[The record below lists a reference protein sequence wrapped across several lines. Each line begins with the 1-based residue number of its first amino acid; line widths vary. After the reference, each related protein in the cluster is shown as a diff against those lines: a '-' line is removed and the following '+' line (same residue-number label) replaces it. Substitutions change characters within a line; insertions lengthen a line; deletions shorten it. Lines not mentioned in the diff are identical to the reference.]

1 MHLLLFLCCALLLA
15 CQAAA
20 PSSIST
26 GVDLFTFTSTRSC
39 TKPPATVFIYT
50 SDGSTYIVTNLGS
63 TSLATTDVSAPSQ
76 SPSPSRDPGAGP
88 GDPGSPTRGIA
99 SNAATGSPV
108 SATDGIGYGG
118 TTTNTAAS
126 QTSSAN
132 GLSSS
137 GSGSADGTG
146 ATTLSSTSHSECP
159 IPSTVT
165 ITTAEFS
172 GSGSSSSPERTVTS
186 FIYGRNATCP
196 APATLPALTVVRTET
211 TQIAFSPTDTV
222 PLQPSNGVTSGQS
235 PATITSFVYAQNAT
249 CPSPTNLPPV
259 TVVITASSN
268 RSSTLSDDQYISSTF
283 FGSSLGGVV
292 TDASTLWRTS
302 VSYVFGTGMSCPTAS
317 TTTVYS
323 YLSSTNNSPG
333 ANTGQPPSTSG
344 PLQSSQRD
352 ASSTYATNGTSAL
365 PPSCPQTFTTYQ
377 PGSVV
382 TLTSYQ
388 SAASCPAMTTLPAVT
403 SYVYRATYPSA
414 GRNASYIT
422 LTQTV
427 VDSASYAAAS
437 ATGALSLVSSAA
449 STSLISLNSSL
460 PTAET
465 IYSCLSSVNGTVQ
478 AFPQPSTLTVTSF
491 NSPNLSAAAV
501 SDSSSIYCP
510 TQSSLGVSTIT
521 SFIPVSGNTSQCLF
535 NTTRETYYTTIYGPR
550 ITVTQYATTTAPPS
564 NALGGSSASTSN
576 ATDSSSTSTSSLVA
590 SLEPAQSQAPVVAN
604 ASSLQQQS
612 SSSNPEYVT
621 AQVVNPDQN
630 PPIPANSNSSFLL
643 VTFGSGNDTSSSS
656 ASNLPTA
663 GSSRKRQASTQPL
676 VYNATQSF
684 TAVAGGVYSLSA
696 YAADALNGDSPPNCA
711 IGICADDMCG
721 PSQPIS
727 TSFMQY
733 SYTYNSTRDAAS
745 QVATFSIQCIGQAY
759 VALDNVTVSALY
771 VPPSASA
778 SSASAQGAASS
789 STRRASVRTVTTSIF
804 FTTTAYATLTTERY
818 SHDVSYVVST
828 EYGTATSYQEV
839 TQTLSSVQISTTIL
853 VMNNTL
859 ITSEYYSTVL
869 YRTVTATESA
879 FYTYTT
885 SAPRETLT
893 STLDETVTLY
903 STLPAST
910 YITSDLITSTFVTSK
925 RYTTTLAARTRFR
938 NITQTQSGYNI
949 TRTIGP
955 STVYLSGPT
964 QTTTELSRVVSTGW
978 LTVLVTTTSQPP
990 PFTTSYALNAST
1002 VTLTPSPSVL
1012 ILTSFIPITYY
1023 RTETTTD
1030 FSLEIRTLTFTSLSL
1045 LPQQTTTLYST
1056 RELIN
1061 IAPGNTSYPPS
1072 TLIVTSI
1079 QPASTATYT
1088 LENNYTTTQLLGP
1101 STLILTSTQPA
1112 SSIYIT
1118 QTSVQETTLL
1128 SSVVQTVSF
1137 VQTIVSTAQPATE
1150 TLVSLSYV
1158 PTSTVRVTSTLPPAT
1173 LISTLYQNLTET
1185 SVLPASTVVETF
1197 TLPAS
1202 TLRIT
1207 EYSELPASTFTLVST
1222 YSLPQ
1227 ETTTALR
1234 YTTPPAETATFTSLS
1249 IQPASTLLIISTEPA
1264 VTQVVTLTTLSDR
1277 LVYQTETLPGSTIT
1291 QTSYPP
1297 TSTILVTET
1306 SVQDPSTLLIVSTA
1320 IQNQTIVESLYV
1332 TTTEPPVTLLSS
1344 YPITYTFSQSPP
1356 PASTVYETSFVTT
1369 TLLSSYA
1376 IVQTLPASTEYQ
1388 TSLVTTVLL
1397 SSYPVTYTTSLF
1409 GPTQF
1414 QTDYITETF
1423 STSYPVTET
1432 LQQTLYQTSYA
1443 TLTILSS
1450 YPIT

>member
-1 MHLLLFLCCALLLA
+1 MHLLFFPWCALLLA

-26 GVDLFTFTSTRSC
+26 SVDLFTFTSIRSC

-63 TSLATTDVSAPSQ
+63 TSLSTTEIAGASQ
-76 SPSPSRDPGAGP
+76 SPSPSRVPGAGP
-88 GDPGSPTRGIA
+88 GDPGSSTLVQ
-99 SNAATGSPV
+99 SNAADGSPV
-108 SATDGIGYGG
+108 SGTDGVAHDG
-118 TTTNTAAS
+118 TTTNNAAS
-126 QTSSAN
+126 QISSAN
-132 GLSSS
+132 GSSSS
-137 GSGSADGTG
+137 GIGSVDGGSATPFIS
-146 ATTLSSTSHSECP
+146 APHSECP

-165 ITTAEFS
+165 ITTANFN
-172 GSGSSSSPERTVTS
+172 GSASSSSPERTITS

-196 APATLPALTVVRTET
+196 APAILPALTVVRSET
-211 TQIAFSPTDTV
+211 TQIAFSPTDNV
-222 PLQPSNGVTSGQS
+222 SLQSNNGVTSGQS
-235 PATITSFVYAQNAT
+235 PATVTSFIYGQNAT

-259 TVVITASSN
+259 TVVITASSY
-268 RSSTLSDDQYISSTF
+268 RSSTLSDDHILSTSAELASS
-283 FGSSLGGVV
+283 GVL

-323 YLSSTNNSPG
+323 YLSSTNNSQS
-333 ANTGQPPSTSG
+333 ANTGQSPSTSG

-388 SAASCPAMTTLPAVT
+388 WAASCPAMTTLPAVT
-403 SYVYRATYPSA
+403 SCVYRATYPSA
-414 GRNASYIT
+414 GHNASYIT

-427 VDSASYAAAS
+427 VESASYAAVS
-437 ATGALSLVSSAA
+437 ATGPLSLMSSAA
-449 STSLISLNSSL
+449 STSLILLNSSL
-460 PTAET
+460 QTAET

-491 NSPNLSAAAV
+491 ISPNLSSAALP
-501 SDSSSIYCP
+501 DSSSMYCP
-510 TQSSLGVSTIT
+510 TSASLGVSTIT
-521 SFIPVSGNTSQCLF
+521 SFIQVSGNTSQCAF
-535 NTTRETYYTTIYGPR
+535 NTTRETYYTTIYGPE

-564 NALGGSSASTSN
+564 NAPSGSSASTSN
-576 ATDSSSTSTSSLVA
+576 ATDSSVVSTSSAVA
-590 SLEPAQSQAPVVAN
+590 SLEPAQVRKIGLALAKRSPGNPACISSQAPVVAN

-612 SSSNPEYVT
+612 SSSNPDYVT

-643 VTFGSGNDTSSSS
+643 VTFGSGNETSSSS

-663 GSSRKRQASTQPL
+663 GSSRKRQVTTQPL

-696 YAADALNGDSPPNCA
+696 YAADAQNGDSPPNCA

-727 TSFMQY
+727 MSFMQY

-771 VPPSASA
+771 VPPSAQGA
-778 SSASAQGAASS
+778 SSPSLASAQAAASS

-804 FTTTAYATLTTERY
+804 FTTTAYATLKTERY
-818 SHDVSYVVST
+818 SQDVSYVVST

-853 VMNNTL
+853 VLNNTL
-859 ITSEYYSTVL
+859 TTSEYYSTVL
-869 YRTVTATESA
+869 YRTLTATESA

-885 SAPRETLT
+885 SAPQETLT
-893 STLDETVTLY
+893 STLDETVTIY

-910 YITSDLITSTFVTSK
+910 YITSDLITSTFVTSE

-938 NITQTQSGYNI
+938 NITQTQTGYNI
-949 TRTIGP
+949 TQTIGP

-964 QTTTELSRVVSTGW
+964 QTTTELSQVVSTGW
-978 LTVLVTTTSQPP
+978 LTVFVTTTSQPP
-990 PFTTSYALNAST
+990 PVTTSYALNAST
-1002 VTLTPSPSVL
+1002 VTFTPSPSVL
-1012 ILTSFIPITYY
+1012 ILTSFIPTTYY

-1030 FSLEIRTLTFTSLSL
+1030 SSLEIRTLTFTSLSL

-1056 RELIN
+1056 RELIS
-1061 IAPGNTSYPPS
+1061 IAPGNTSYVTVLQTETITSELPQATQTLYSTIVSTSQAPASSVFNTETTSLYITETSIELQTFTSLSLSIQPPS

-1101 STLILTSTQPA
+1101 STLILTSTQPGA
-1112 SSIYIT
+1112 SIYIT
-1118 QTSVQETTLL
+1118 QTSIQETTIL

-1137 VQTIVSTAQPATE
+1137 VQTIVSTAQPATQ
-1150 TLVSLSYV
+1150 TLISLSYV
-1158 PTSTVRVTSTLPPAT
+1158 PASTVRVTSTLPPAT

-1185 SVLPASTVVETF
+1185 
-1197 TLPAS
+1197 
-1202 TLRIT
+1202 R
-1207 EYSELPASTFTLVST
+1207 
-1222 YSLPQ
+1222 
-1227 ETTTALR
+1227 
-1234 YTTPPAETATFTSLS
+1234 
-1249 IQPASTLLIISTEPA
+1249 
-1264 VTQVVTLTTLSDR
+1264 
-1277 LVYQTETLPGSTIT
+1277 TLPGSTIT

-1297 TSTILVTET
+1297 ASTILVTET
-1306 SVQDPSTLLIVSTA
+1306 FVQDPSTLFIVSTA
-1320 IQNQTIVESLYV
+1320 IQNQTIVESLYL
-1332 TTTEPPVTLLSS
+1332 TNTEPAVTLLSS

-1369 TLLSSYA
+1369 TILSSYA

>member
-1 MHLLLFLCCALLLA
+1 MHLLFFLWCALLLA

-26 GVDLFTFTSTRSC
+26 SIDLFTFTSTRSC

-50 SDGSTYIVTNLGS
+50 SDGSTYIVTNLVS
-63 TSLATTDVSAPSQ
+63 TSLSTTRVAGPSQ
-76 SPSPSRDPGAGP
+76 SPSLSRDPGAGP
-88 GDPGSPTRGIA
+88 GDPGSSTRGVE

-108 SATDGIGYGG
+108 SGTDGVGYGD
-118 TTTNTAAS
+118 TTPNTAAP
-126 QTSSAN
+126 QIPSAN

-137 GSGSADGTG
+137 GAGNAGGTG
-146 ATTLSSTSHSECP
+146 ATTLTSTSHSECP
-159 IPSTVT
+159 LPSTVT
-165 ITTAEFS
+165 ITTADLN
-172 GSGSSSSPERTVTS
+172 GSASSSSRERTVTS

-196 APATLPALTVVRTET
+196 APAILPALTVVRTET
-211 TQIAFSPTDTV
+211 TQIAFSPTDNV
-222 PLQPSNGVTSGQS
+222 SLQSNNGVTSGQS
-235 PATITSFVYAQNAT
+235 PATVTSFIDGQNAT

-268 RSSTLSDDQYISSTF
+268 RSSTLSDDHIFSTSAELASS
-283 FGSSLGGVV
+283 GVL

-323 YLSSTNNSPG
+323 YLSSTNNSQS
-333 ANTGQPPSTSG
+333 ANTGQSPSTSG

-437 ATGALSLVSSAA
+437 ATGPLSLMSSTA
-449 STSLISLNSSL
+449 SSSLISLNSTL
-460 PTAET
+460 QTAET

-491 NSPNLSAAAV
+491 ISPNLSSAAL
-501 SDSSSIYCP
+501 SDSSSMYCA
-510 TQSSLGVSTIT
+510 TSASLSVSTMT
-521 SFIPVSGNTSQCLF
+521 SFIQVSGNTSQCAF
-535 NTTRETYYTTIYGPR
+535 NTTRETYYTTIYGPG

-564 NALGGSSASTSN
+564 NAPSGSSASTSN
-576 ATDSSSTSTSSLVA
+576 ATDSSVVSISSAVA

-612 SSSNPEYVT
+612 SSSNPDYVT

-630 PPIPANSNSSFLL
+630 PPIPANSNSSFPL
-643 VTFGSGNDTSSSS
+643 VTFGSGNETSSSS

-663 GSSRKRQASTQPL
+663 GSSRKRQVTTQPL
-676 VYNATQSF
+676 VYNVTQSF

-696 YAADALNGDSPPNCA
+696 YAADAQNGDSPPNCA

-727 TSFMQY
+727 MSFMQY

-771 VPPSASA
+771 VPPSAQGA
-778 SSASAQGAASS
+778 SSASLASAPAAASS

-818 SHDVSYVVST
+818 SQDVSYVVST

-853 VMNNTL
+853 VLNNTL
-859 ITSEYYSTVL
+859 TTSEYYSTVL
-869 YRTVTATESA
+869 YRTLTATESA

-885 SAPRETLT
+885 SAPQETLT
-893 STLDETVTLY
+893 STLDETVTIY

-910 YITSDLITSTFVTSK
+910 YITS
-925 RYTTTLAARTRFR
+925 
-938 NITQTQSGYNI
+938 TQTGYNI
-949 TRTIGP
+949 TQTIGP

-964 QTTTELSRVVSTGW
+964 QTTTELSQVVSTGW
-978 LTVLVTTTSQPP
+978 LTVFVTTTSQPP
-990 PFTTSYALNAST
+990 PVTTSYALNAST
-1002 VTLTPSPSVL
+1002 VTFTPSPSVL
-1012 ILTSFIPITYY
+1012 ILTSFIPTTYY

-1030 FSLEIRTLTFTSLSL
+1030 SSLEIRTLTFASLSL

-1056 RELIN
+1056 RELIS
-1061 IAPGNTSYPPS
+1061 IAPGNTSY
-1072 TLIVTSI
+1072 VTVLQTETI
-1079 QPASTATYT
+1079 
-1088 LENNYTTTQLLGP
+1088 
-1101 STLILTSTQPA
+1101 TSKLPQA
-1112 SSIYIT
+1112 T
-1118 QTSVQETTLL
+1118 QTLYS
-1128 SSVVQTVSF
+1128 
-1137 VQTIVSTAQPATE
+1137 TIVSTSQA
-1150 TLVSLSYV
+1150 
-1158 PTSTVRVTSTLPPAT
+1158 
-1173 LISTLYQNLTET
+1173 
-1185 SVLPASTVVETF
+1185 PASSVF
-1197 TLPAS
+1197 N
-1202 TLRIT
+1202 T
-1207 EYSELPASTFTLVST
+1207 E
-1222 YSLPQ
+1222 
-1227 ETTTALR
+1227 
-1234 YTTPPAETATFTSLS
+1234 
-1249 IQPASTLLIISTEPA
+1249 
-1264 VTQVVTLTTLSDR
+1264 
-1277 LVYQTETLPGSTIT
+1277 
-1291 QTSYPP
+1291 
-1297 TSTILVTET
+1297 
-1306 SVQDPSTLLIVSTA
+1306 
-1320 IQNQTIVESLYV
+1320 
-1332 TTTEPPVTLLSS
+1332 
-1344 YPITYTFSQSPP
+1344 
-1356 PASTVYETSFVTT
+1356 
-1369 TLLSSYA
+1369 
-1376 IVQTLPASTEYQ
+1376 
-1388 TSLVTTVLL
+1388 
-1397 SSYPVTYTTSLF
+1397 TTSL
-1409 GPTQF
+1409 
-1414 QTDYITETF
+1414 YITET
-1423 STSYPVTET
+1423 SIE
-1432 LQQTLYQTSYA
+1432 LQ
-1443 TLTILSS
+1443 
-1450 YPIT
+1450 